1 MYAIIDKRKRRV
13 YEKDG
18 KFYIYKRVKKMINSS
33 DVYDSQS
40 PKKKSY
46 IQKLKDNIEE
56 KEKEFSNLK
65 SDYEE
70 KYKNILKTAQIATTD
85 PRQAGIIINQ
95 RETIDAQKKKLN
107 ECLKLAEIVENLKLQ
122 LFDAQKDILA
132 KEQLLKGKRG
142 DDEYQKLKNIATS
155 LGLKNQVLLEDFEK
169 LKREFMI
176 NSELDK
182 EQFKNQFQIE
192 KRNSEILERE
202 LNDARLKHK
211 TANGELEKLRIRFSE
226 QEEIIA
232 RMNTEISE
240 FIYEKN
246 DNLGKAYTEIN
257 VLKTRVAELEKS
269 LEYSKDEVKRYKDS
283 AYNAIA
289 TSRVI
294 STKYN
299 MCEDRYSKLETSH
312 EDVVS
317 KMESCNFL
325 KSRMES
331 NFGDAMNRLAK
342 SELSKED
349 LESKFGDAMNRLAK
363 SEVSKEDLE
372 SRLLTCETSREK
384 MESNF
389 GDVMNRLAASELSK
403 EELQNSFSIA
413 MKSCDFEKDKKNEL
427 ESKFS
432 KAIDRIQELEDLGVE
447 QNDIK
452 YQNAIKNLTDC
463 TLRAQRLQ
471 TEFMD
476 KSDELQD
483 YKDNYQDILDTVKKL
498 TKSNTTLIQKNQEQ
512 AEIIFNLE
520 LTSKAPTSGPDVD
533 ICAGIKQEF
542 ESYKIDTLKNSKEYQ
557 KQIDELRNVIK
568 SLELEMSSRQSETQ
582 VVSDTI
588 INDYEEAI
596 KSLRLDIRSLSE
608 EYESKEQQTTDM
620 IEKYTYSIHNLEDN
634 VSVLSKELN
643 VITTENKVLKQELK
657 IEKSK
662 ECEACPTCEV
672 FDNELLKKLSSRNTE
687 LSQHNAQLEDTI
699 KQLEGDLEQEERD
712 VEKKFSTLT
721 TRINQLEEEIEFR
734 KADDDDCDRFS
745 KRSNQAD
752 KLEKQIEEL
761 LLDNQVLREENDKF
775 REIVYCVVDNDTHC
789 QQRMSDCVLKSKGE
803 ILEG

>member
-33 DVYDSQS
+33 DVYDSPS

-46 IQKLKDNIEE
+46 IQTLKDNIEE

-70 KYKNILKTAQIATTD
+70 KYKNILKTAQISTTD

-132 KEQLLKGKRG
+132 KEQLLKGKGG

-155 LGLKNQVLLEDFEK
+155 LGLRNQVLLEDFEK
-169 LKREFMI
+169 LKIEFMK

-246 DNLGKAYTEIN
+246 DNLGKAYTEII

-289 TSRVI
+289 TSRDI
-294 STKYN
+294 SKKYN

-317 KMESCNFL
+317 KMESCKFL
-325 KSRMES
+325 KSQIES
-331 NFGDAMNRLAK
+331 KFGDAMNRLAK
-342 SELSKED
+342 SEISKED
-349 LESKFGDAMNRLAK
+349 LESKFGDAMNRLAE
-363 SEVSKEDLE
+363 SELSKEDLE
-372 SRLLTCETSREK
+372 SK
-384 MESNF
+384 F
-389 GDVMNRLAASELSK
+389 ADVINRLAAAEFSK
-403 EELQNSFSIA
+403 EELQTSFSTA
-413 MKSCDFEKDKKNEL
+413 MKSCNFEKEEKKEL
-427 ESKFS
+427 EATFS
-432 KAIDRIQELEDLGVE
+432 KAIARIQELEDLGVE

-471 TEFMD
+471 IEFLE

-483 YKDNYQDILDTVKKL
+483 YKDNYQDMLDTVKKL
-498 TKSNTTLIQKNQEQ
+498 TTSNTALIQKNQEQ

-557 KQIDELRNVIK
+557 KQIDELRNVIR
-568 SLELEMSSRQSETQ
+568 SLELELSSRQSETQ

-588 INDYEEAI
+588 IKDYEEAI
-596 KSLRLDIRSLSE
+596 KSLRLDIRSLTE
-608 EYESKEQQTTDM
+608 EYESKEQQTTHM
-620 IEKYTYSIHNLEDN
+620 IEKYIYSIHNLQDN

-643 VITTENKVLKQELK
+643 LITTENKDLKQQLK

-672 FDNELLKKLSSRNTE
+672 FDNELLKKLSFRNTE
-687 LSQHNAQLEDTI
+687 LSQHNVELEDTI
-699 KQLEGDLEQEERD
+699 KQLEDDLEQQERD
-712 VEKKFSTLT
+712 VEKKFATLAT
-721 TRINQLEEEIEFR
+721 HINQLEEEIEFR

-745 KRSNQAD
+745 KRSNQTD

-775 REIVYCVVDNDTHC
+775 REIVYCVVDNDTYC
-789 QQRMSDCVLKSKGE
+789 QQRMGDCVLKSKGE
-803 ILEG
+803 ILDG